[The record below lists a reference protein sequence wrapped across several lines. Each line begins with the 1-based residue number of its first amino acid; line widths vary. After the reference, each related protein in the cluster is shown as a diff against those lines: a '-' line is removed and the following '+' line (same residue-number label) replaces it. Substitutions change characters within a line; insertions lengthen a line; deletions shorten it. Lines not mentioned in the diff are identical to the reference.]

1 MSEQQA
7 GDALVKKLKKSKKPK
22 ENEDEKLPPIPPPRS
37 DGRSRRPHGRRQAH
51 ARRGQPTRGKTQ
63 AQR

>member
-22 ENEDEKLPPIPPPRS
+22 ENEDEKAVSPLTIS
-37 DGRSRRPHGRRQAH
+37 IVLD
-51 ARRGQPTRGKTQ
+51 
-63 AQR
+63 